1 MKKHLMMVV
10 ALFVAVALASPA
22 LAAVEMKYGGQFRTR
37 ATSNYGLATDGEWGD
52 RNANFIDTR
61 LRMYFYFVA
70 SENLRVVT
78 RFEVGD
84 TRWGNP
90 GGRVGPS
97 SGGGVGADGVN
108 VETKSAFVEFG
119 IPNTPVV
126 ASVGI
131 QGLYLLDSWII
142 DDDFSAAVLRAKF
155 DPIGVQLGYIAAQN
169 LNVSDENANIDSFFL
184 SLDYNGNVGPGALYA
199 NLVGYFQDGHSTLV
213 SADPNT
219 LRTPARAIEA
229 NTIYSPVFDLLAGG
243 AAVSVD
249 KNYLFDLGLKL
260 GYKMD
265 WMSAYFNFVK
275 NFGSV
280 DFNDNGSVDYTG
292 WMIDGGASFF
302 YGPYTFNIGGFYT
315 TGQDLREIER
325 TGELGD
331 IDQFTYPLATSKYFS
346 EIIGGGVFDND
357 AIGHRGPDGGLT
369 GAWRGY
375 GFPTNIWTVT
385 VGGAWQALEKTKVA
399 ASYWYFAT
407 SEKVPGYN
415 SFREIEGIKWE
426 NEIGHELNLNITQGI
441 VDGLNLDIVG
451 AYLFTGDA
459 YSMEPSGDDNV
470 YEVGARLQW
479 NF

>member
-10 ALFVAVALASPA
+10 ALFVAVALASPV
-22 LAAVEMKYGGQFRTR
+22 LAATELKYGGQFRTR
-37 ATSNYGLATDGEWGD
+37 ATSNYGIATDLDSGD

-108 VETKSAFVEFG
+108 VETKSAYVEFG
-119 IPNTPVV
+119 IPSTPVI

-131 QGLYLLDSWII
+131 QGLQLLDSWII
-142 DDDFSAAVLRAKF
+142 DDDFSAAVLKAKWEPF
-155 DPIGVQLGYIAAQN
+155 GFQAGYIAAQN

-184 SLDYNGNVGPGALYA
+184 SADYNGNVGPGALYG
-199 NLVGYFQDGHSTLV
+199 NLVFYYQDGHSTFV
-213 SADPNT
+213 STGLPGSLT
-219 LRTPARAIEA
+219 TPARAIPSLGLIDS
-229 NTIYSPVFDLLAGG
+229 NQ
-243 AAVSVD
+243 
-249 KNYLFDLGLKL
+249 LFDLGFKL

-280 DFNDNGSVDYTG
+280 ELTEGPDSDYTG

-302 YGPYTFNIGGFYT
+302 WGPYTFNIGGFYT
-315 TGQDLREIER
+315 SGQDLRSDGVIDPATGEINLENVRDIER
-325 TGELGD
+325 
-331 IDQFTYPLATSKYFS
+331 FTYPLATSKYFS
-346 EIIGGGVFDND
+346 EIIGGGIFDND
-357 AIGHRGPDGGLT
+357 DIGHRLPDGSLS
-369 GAWRGY
+369 GAWAGY
-375 GFPTNIWTVT
+375 GFPSNIWTIT

-415 SFREIEGIKWE
+415 SFREIDGIKWE

-459 YSMEPSGDDNV
+459 YSMEASGDDNV